1 MKTWIT
7 VNDKVKGNWVTHSWG
22 GCRYSITTGLSDP
35 NEPHTHAHNRHGHD
49 NNNSS
54 TMTVFPFKNMK
65 SVLPLVTKSRVT
77 IGNIIT
83 DKISFSFIKSVK
95 KNLKK

>member
-1 MKTWIT
+1 
-7 VNDKVKGNWVTHSWG
+7 
-22 GCRYSITTGLSDP
+22 
-35 NEPHTHAHNRHGHD
+35 
-49 NNNSS
+49 
-54 TMTVFPFKNMK
+54 MTVFPFKNMK

-95 KNLKK
+95 TKEKNNQIKKTFTPGCDDVERSSL